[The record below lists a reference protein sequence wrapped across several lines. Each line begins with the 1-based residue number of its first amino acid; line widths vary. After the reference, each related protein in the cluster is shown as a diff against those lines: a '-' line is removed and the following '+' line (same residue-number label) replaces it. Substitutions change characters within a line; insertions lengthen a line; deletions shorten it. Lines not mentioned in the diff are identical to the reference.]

1 MSERRMSEQLM
12 PEQITAEQ
20 WQELSAQ
27 VVELQ
32 TQLAFQEDVLHA
44 LDNVVTSQQQ
54 SLDRLTKSQLR
65 LERQLAEL
73 SGSAEAMPSDQRPPH
88 Y

>member
-1 MSERRMSEQLM
+1 MSESITPEHWREINAQL
-12 PEQITAEQ
+12 
-20 WQELSAQ
+20 
-27 VVELQ
+27 VELQ
-32 TQLAFQEDVLHA
+32 TQLAFQEDVIQA

-54 SLDRLTKSQLR
+54 SLDRLTQSQQR

-73 SGSAEAMPSDQRPPH
+73 SGTAEAAPSDQRPPH